1 MTLNLGSAMHKSV
14 WEVYAKL
21 YHVTHNSE
29 LLKDAHN
36 ASGKMSGW
44 ANIQFGKGSHK
55 ALLAVNVDSFLNS
68 ADFKSEVQ
76 SASIVFFTELNVC

>member
-1 MTLNLGSAMHKSV
+1 MHKSV

-55 ALLAVNVDSFLNS
+55 ALLG
-68 ADFKSEVQ
+68 SE
-76 SASIVFFTELNVC
+76 C